1 MSTFTVIGMTLLVLF
16 FGTMIHGDSR
26 QAGH

>member
-16 FGTMIHGDSR
+16 FGALVGDSR
-26 QAGH
+26 HAGR